1 LVPRFF
7 LNVTPRDQSDEGVCL
22 MKFSILCVFASL
34 SLVGCSNTNPVRPES
49 ASSASP
55 ASLTAPASPSV
66 TAIHPSPDAGFGFNG
81 DVSGFLTG
89 RVFVSGGGTFDLASG
104 FVRGS
109 GGFSCLEPVRQGPL
123 SVSINP
129 DDPGPCLQGQG
140 VRWDTA
146 QLLPN
151 TPNGFKCTGAGTE
164 TLKQATTDAALKR
177 IVLQADFYR
186 AGDGNDESFT
196 AQMIVSENDIA
207 PNDFPGVNLWV
218 QGVGCGKAIVH
229 FSH

>member
-1 LVPRFF
+1 
-7 LNVTPRDQSDEGVCL
+7 
-22 MKFSILCVFASL
+22 MKFSVLLLVGSFT
-34 SLVGCSNTNPVRPES
+34 LVGCSNTNPMRPES
-49 ASSASP
+49 ANSTPSAALSVSAPP
-55 ASLTAPASPSV
+55 AIK
-66 TAIHPSPDAGFGFNG
+66 AIHPSPDAGFGFNG

-104 FVRGS
+104 FVKSS
-109 GGFSCLEPVRQGPL
+109 GGFSCLDAVSQGPL

-129 DDPGPCLQGQG
+129 DDPGPCLKGQG

-146 QLLPN
+146 QLLSN

-164 TLKQATTDAALKR
+164 MLKQATTDATLKR
-177 IVLQADFYR
+177 VVLQADFYR

>member
-1 LVPRFF
+1 
-7 LNVTPRDQSDEGVCL
+7 
-22 MKFSILCVFASL
+22 MKFSILFVFGTL
-34 SLVGCSNTNPVRPES
+34 TLVGCSNTNPVRPEATSNPPS
-49 ASSASP
+49 AALTTP
-55 ASLTAPASPSV
+55 APTAAA
-66 TAIHPSPDAGFGFNG
+66 AIHPSPDAGFGFNG

-196 AQMIVSENDIA
+196 AQIIVSATDIA
-207 PNDFPGVNLWV
+207 PEIPGVQNFWV
-218 QGVGCGKAIVH
+218 QGVGCGDAVVN
-229 FSH
+229 FSR